1 MAELNAEKSQTEKG
15 LEYHHDI
22 EEFVVRVFEL
32 LKEAQTSEDVLA
44 FQWRGLKYDL
54 SHEGVEELTKPTLA
68 EGILMDILKTT
79 DTGITVVQE
88 VEAKLVD
95 LGNKAKPTTIV
106 DYEDDEKEVPSSHR
120 KEKEKEKGDQPAAEM
135 PTPETV
141 SAATGEKEKPP
152 TKKTPTTKR
161 MPKFPEKNTQGE
173 DTSKFEMKK
182 VKEEIKPWDEY
193 LVPKEQLSVKV
204 SQHVWSQLGIFS
216 RQRLLKEHP
225 TNVGEACF
233 ACQREGRRSYY
244 CDTMIIVAQ
253 RLSSFF
259 NQPPGGQR
267 QGQTVFCSCCWLY
280 NMRQEKKKQ
289 GDYAK
294 VTGWFTHPRNMCNYK
309 DSCDL
314 KPDAEIAKMR
324 HHELRAHLIELQLLD
339 EGEEKMKEKDTRK
352 VEIISEGE
360 PEKKKRKKEKKDEEK
375 KEKKEMQR
383 GKRQEEEAA
392 RKKAKEEEEK
402 KKKESDSGR
411 NNFNS
416 VRLPV

>member
-1 MAELNAEKSQTEKG
+1 MYLKAKEDRLKQEREDYEKAYDMKLKWIRSKVAELNAEKSETEKG

-32 LKEAQTSEDVLA
+32 LKQAQGSEDALL

-68 EGILMDILKTT
+68 EGILMDILRTT

-120 KEKEKEKGDQPAAEM
+120 REKEKEKGDQPAAEM
-135 PTPETV
+135 PKPE
-141 SAATGEKEKPP
+141 SAPAATGEKEKPP
-152 TKKTPTTKR
+152 IKKTPTTKR
-161 MPKFPEKNTQGE
+161 MPKFPEKNTQAD
-173 DTSKFEMKK
+173 DTSKLEMKK

-193 LVPKEQLSVKV
+193 FAPKEHLSVKV

-233 ACQREGRRSYY
+233 SCQREGHRSYY

-253 RLSSFF
+253 RLSNFF
-259 NQPPGGQR
+259 NQPSGGQR
-267 QGQTVFCSCCWLY
+267 QGQTVFCSRCWLY
-280 NMRQEKKKQ
+280 NMRLEKKRQ

-294 VTGWFTHPRNMCNYK
+294 VTGWFTHPRNMCKYK

-314 KPDAEIAKMR
+314 KPESEIAKMR
-324 HHELRAHLIELQLLD
+324 HHELRAHLIELELINED
-339 EGEEKMKEKDTRK
+339 EGKMKEKDTRK
-352 VEIISEGE
+352 VEIVLTLVT
-360 PEKKKRKKEKKDEEK
+360 
-375 KEKKEMQR
+375 M
-383 GKRQEEEAA
+383 
-392 RKKAKEEEEK
+392 
-402 KKKESDSGR
+402 
-411 NNFNS
+411 
-416 VRLPV
+416 